1 MPSRDDIEKDQYE
14 KLNALAAKTNVDTTA
29 YMQANSVLKDKA
41 LNTNWKVRIE
51 DSEMKFEAI
60 VSQ

>member
-1 MPSRDDIEKDQYE
+1 MPSRDDIEDDQYE
-14 KLNALAAKTNVDTTA
+14 KLNALAAKTNVDMTV

-51 DSEMKFEAI
+51 DSEMKFDEI
-60 VSQ
+60 VRQ